1 MKITKPTKKRIAEV
15 SAKMKEL
22 AEKRREDKRKR
33 GE

>member
-22 AEKRREDKRKR
+22 AEKRKKEQK
-33 GE
+33 EQ